1 MLLSNTECEC
11 EVLETIWPKKLV
23 GVEETGKRGDWWA
36 CWHVRG
42 CRRKLCGS
50 VEVKPKNTWA
60 GRCMLECGG
69 RAGVWACG
77 YPTTPGMV
85 LKDQGEGR
93 SRGVGKGRVQMG
105 GEKERGAG
113 WGSGR
118 DGEAGW
124 GIKGSPAD
132 RPT

>member
-1 MLLSNTECEC
+1 MLLSNTKCEC
-11 EVLETIWPKKLV
+11 KALGTIGPRKPV
-23 GVEETGKRGDWWA
+23 GVEETWEGGVGRWWA
-36 CWHVRG
+36 CWHVRR

-50 VEVKPKNTWA
+50 VEVRPKNTWA
-60 GRCMLECGG
+60 GRCLLKCCG

-93 SRGVGKGRVQMG
+93 SRGVGTGRVQMG

-113 WGSGR
+113 SGVGVR
-118 DGEAGW
+118 
-124 GIKGSPAD
+124 
-132 RPT
+132 T